1 MEKKKNLT
9 NLTDEELYKMCEL
22 VDDSNQLY
30 AERNRRY
37 FGGISRSISK
47 YQSELDY
54 YGCVET
60 D

>member
-1 MEKKKNLT
+1 MEKKNLI
-9 NLTDEELYKMCEL
+9 NLTDEELYEMCES
-22 VDDSNQLY
+22 VEDSNQLY

-37 FGGISRSISK
+37 FGGISRSASK

-54 YGCVET
+54 YGCVDT